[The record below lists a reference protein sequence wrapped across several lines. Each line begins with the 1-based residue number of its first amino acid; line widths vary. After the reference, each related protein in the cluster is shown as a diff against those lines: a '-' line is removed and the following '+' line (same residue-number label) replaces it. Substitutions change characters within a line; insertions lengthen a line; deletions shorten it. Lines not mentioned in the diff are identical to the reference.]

1 VQQNRHRPR
10 KRFGQHFLHDP
21 AIIERI
27 IRAIDPHVGE
37 HFVEIGPGLG
47 ALTRPLLHAVGQLD
61 VVELDRDVIPILREA
76 CEGCGELRVHNYD
89 VLKFD
94 FTSIDTER
102 KLRVVGNLPYNI
114 STPLIFHL
122 IKQLDA
128 ICDMH
133 FMLQKEVAERLVA
146 TPATEHYGRLSVMAQ
161 WRCAAELLFTVGPG
175 AFSPAPKVDS
185 AIVRITPHH
194 RPPIHVEDENLFAV
208 VVNQA
213 FSQRRKTLRNT
224 LKGFFT
230 KNELESL
237 DIDPMRRPET
247 LSLAEFAQ
255 LSNATKK

>member
-1 VQQNRHRPR
+1 M
-10 KRFGQHFLHDP
+10 
-21 AIIERI
+21 IIQRI
-27 IRAIDPHVGE
+27 VSAIDPHAGE
-37 HFVEIGPGLG
+37 HIVEIGPGLG
-47 ALTRPLLHAVGQLD
+47 ALTRPLLRAVGQLD
-61 VVELDRDVIPILREA
+61 VVELDRDVIPILQEA
-76 CEGCGELRVHNYD
+76 CEGYGELRVHNYD

-94 FTSIDTER
+94 FTSIDTDQ

-146 TPATEHYGRLSVMAQ
+146 APATEHYGRLSVMVQ

-175 AFSPAPKVDS
+175 AFRPAPKVDS
-185 AIVRITPHH
+185 AIVRITPHYQ
-194 RPPIHVEDENLFAV
+194 PPIHVDDENIFAAV
-208 VVNQA
+208 VSQA

-230 KNELESL
+230 KEDLESL

-247 LSLAEFAQ
+247 LSLTEFAR
-255 LSNATKK
+255 LSNAVKN